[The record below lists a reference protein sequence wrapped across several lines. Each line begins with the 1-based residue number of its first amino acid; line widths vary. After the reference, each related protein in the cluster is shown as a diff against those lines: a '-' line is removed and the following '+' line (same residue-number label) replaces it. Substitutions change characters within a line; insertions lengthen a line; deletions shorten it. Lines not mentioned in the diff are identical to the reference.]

1 MRKSFRSDN
10 FSISKIKWKKVNHKK
25 KKIILRI
32 VSKNIIKT
40 NVNIFER
47 DGLELNSNNFKIE
60 TKSKIFLLK
69 KWNEKLSS
77 SEIQKFL
84 NLNLWLVKKKCLVQ
98 IPQKFC
104 NGKYLIKINQSYW
117 SYFNYIDGVHFK
129 GGNNELDSASS
140 YIAKFT
146 KEIIKYPKKNISK
159 KFKYFSKDD
168 YEIILWMEKN
178 QKKLNNIFGRRIS
191 TLIKKNLLEIIYLF
205 KTLKKLYKFKLKKQ
219 VIHLDLHPHNI
230 IMKDSKV
237 NGVLDIDSC
246 VTGNYLT
253 SLSYSALKLCKQCVV
268 SMGNNSA
275 GRISNRFLRN
285 LERKFKLEKKDL
297 RNFYIFAMSEVLR
310 RLIYM
315 FKISIKHKD
324 YRWNRMI
331 PVQINHI
338 DECAIFFKKP
348 F

>member
-1 MRKSFRSDN
+1 ME
-10 FSISKIKWKKVNHKK
+10 KVNHKK

-178 QKKLNNIFGRRIS
+178 QKKLNNIFGKKIS

-253 SLSYSALKLCKQCVV
+253 SLPIQ
-268 SMGNNSA
+268 
-275 GRISNRFLRN
+275 
-285 LERKFKLEKKDL
+285 
-297 RNFYIFAMSEVLR
+297 
-310 RLIYM
+310 
-315 FKISIKHKD
+315 
-324 YRWNRMI
+324 
-331 PVQINHI
+331 P
-338 DECAIFFKKP
+338 
-348 F
+348 